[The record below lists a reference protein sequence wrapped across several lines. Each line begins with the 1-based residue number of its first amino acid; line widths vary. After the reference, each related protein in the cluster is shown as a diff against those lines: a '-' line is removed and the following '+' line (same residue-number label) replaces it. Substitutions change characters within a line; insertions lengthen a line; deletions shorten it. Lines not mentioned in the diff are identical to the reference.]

1 MATIGQVIFRI
12 MIVIIILLVAAI
24 ALIIGLSVAGNST
37 TNDVTTVSAVG
48 QIGGNVILSCTF
60 TPDVKQSSN
69 ILWEKVGDS
78 GVVYKYENG
87 KISLS
92 DQNPKYKSRTSL
104 FLNELSVGNAS
115 LIMNSLTVADSGVY
129 KCTITNSKGKGANTL
144 SLNVGAFSDLTVTST
159 SDTGLHCDS
168 PRWYPKPTVTW
179 LNVTSASDIT
189 NSTSTRYDGGLNGVV
204 EVISDYTG
212 LERYV
217 QYRCVISNNLARAEG
232 DAILTDS
239 GLKTE
244 TRLLILSSG
253 QATSPSRLLLCLL
266 ILIFHLGAE
275 NM

>member
-1 MATIGQVIFRI
+1 
-12 MIVIIILLVAAI
+12 MIVIIILLIAAI

-37 TNDVTTVSAVG
+37 TNDVTTVNAVG

-60 TPDVKQSSN
+60 TPDVKQSSD
-69 ILWEKVGDS
+69 ILWEKVGDT

-92 DQNPKYKSRTSL
+92 DQNSNYKSRTSL

-115 LIMNSLTVADSGVY
+115 LRLNNAKVADTGVY
-129 KCTITNSKGKGANTL
+129 KCTISNSKGKGDNKL
-144 SLNVGAFSDLTVTST
+144 SLNVGAFSDVTVTNNNQ
-159 SDTGLHCDS
+159 TGLLCDS
-168 PRWYPKPTVTW
+168 PSWYPMPTVTW
-179 LNVTSASDIT
+179 LNITSGDNIT
-189 NSTSTRYDGGLNGVV
+189 NAAETRTEAGLNGAV
-204 EVISDYTG
+204 EVIS
-212 LERYV
+212 EFKRIEKNI
-217 QYRCVISNNLARAEG
+217 QYRCVINNNLARAEA

-253 QATSPSRLLLCLL
+253 PMTSPSRLLLCLVFL
-266 ILIFHLGAE
+266 SILLGAV